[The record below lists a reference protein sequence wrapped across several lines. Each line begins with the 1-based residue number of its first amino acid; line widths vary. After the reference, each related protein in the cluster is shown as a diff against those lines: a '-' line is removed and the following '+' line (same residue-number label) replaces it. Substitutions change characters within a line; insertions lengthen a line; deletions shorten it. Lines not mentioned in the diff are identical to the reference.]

1 MKVLKKTSKNGSQV
15 EDFDL
20 NKIINAVKKAYA
32 SQKLEDKMGSD
43 VTQALGGIS
52 SSYPQE
58 SIIPV
63 DNIQEEV
70 EKILVRHAPYKVAR
84 AYMLYRGQHDEA
96 RIINERLDYMEKY
109 ASSNDN
115 AATASETDANANV
128 ISKNVANLEG
138 EVYKTTN
145 RILQRQRMKNRLG
158 ELYPKENLGKQYIED
173 LENNIIYQHDEAS
186 TPTVK
191 KYTYSPNETVEI
203 KYGDLHL
210 LASLQTIYNEV
221 PCKEILT
228 DAKDGVWCKYPTNL
242 YVRDKEGW
250 TKITRLTRKVRH
262 RDLVR
267 VKTAFGEDIIVTDN
281 HPMIVGDDKNL
292 TKVAIESLGE
302 KQLRLA
308 NNIKFDGIETL
319 DLATC
324 IECTQVYSNFIT
336 NRASKDTPYYYAK
349 RFIKMD
355 NALGYVVGFFIGNGN
370 YDDTYGTIAFT
381 QKEKAILDK
390 LAENLFESLGVVSYS
405 NQNSGSNPEIWVMKV
420 CSKIVEQVF
429 RNVFKIKDKVENK
442 CLPYNL
448 PMFNENFAKGII
460 EGLIDSDGTVQN
472 NGATMSIRLSSRECI
487 TQLTKLLRYFGYGV
501 ANTHQVTPF
510 GANTRIQSNYDIWGV
525 CFTKTSNAVS
535 FDNSYKYQK
544 EVNNSIDER
553 IEYSPGWTSIT
564 NVQKI
569 EKGSFLDKC
578 NYIYD
583 ITTESNTFDCNNL
596 WVHNCEAVSLYPLML
611 DGVGNIDKVTPTPP
625 NDIQSFSGQVTN
637 LTFLLSSQCK
647 GAVAEVGYF
656 VTLNYYVIMEFGPK
670 WYEKL
675 DAVFTNDNTLH
686 TYTIRN
692 YILKGMK
699 QFIFGINQAA
709 GNRSYNSPFTNVS
722 WFDSHYFKAMYGE
735 FYYPDGT
742 QPEWKA
748 VDTLQRMFMK
758 LMRDIRLIKPV
769 TFPVT
774 TMSLLYD
781 EETKEFKDQ
790 KYAELCAEEWAK
802 GGSFFC
808 YMNSNPSS
816 LASCCRV
823 LSDMDENTF
832 SSTTGMNGEMTGSC
846 NVLSINLNRIVQNW
860 YNLMKKD
867 RESWDNT
874 TALKNMDSLTEYL
887 VNILERVYKYQIAYK
902 TMLYDMEE
910 KHMFADCD
918 AQYIRINKLYSTIG
932 VIGYM
937 EAAEFLGLTISNNI
951 DYKNFLSSLFSTISE
966 QNKKHSIN
974 DKKKPFKFNLEAI
987 PGEGLGVK
995 WYEKDRK
1002 EGYVVTPGR
1011 ERYSC
1016 YFFNPWDKSVS
1027 VLDKLKLHGGQ
1038 IAKALSG
1045 GQAAHINLDS
1055 HLSTKQYLQLMHTAA
1070 QSGCNYFT
1078 FNIPMS
1084 ECKKCGHIVN
1094 APISKCPK
1102 CNSEE
1107 IKYYTRTIG
1116 YLTAVDN
1123 WSSAMQKEFTQR
1135 IFTDKTIKEIKEC
1148 KK

>member
-1 MKVLKKTSKNGSQV
+1 MYVKKRNNSKEV
-15 EDFDL
+15 FDIG
-20 NKIINAVKKAYA
+20 KVKKAVSKAFKSCDIAMPDYVLPN
-32 SQKLEDKMGSD
+32 LESMTFLDEET
-43 VTQALGGIS
+43 V
-52 SSYPQE
+52 E
-58 SIIPV
+58 SIQDKV
-63 DNIQEEV
+63 EDYLMDVNKEV
-70 EKILVRHAPYKVAR
+70 AKAFI
-84 AYMLYRGQHDEA
+84 LYREQHKQA
-96 RIINERLDYMEKY
+96 RFVRKRIDYMDKY
-109 ASSNDN
+109 SQSNDN
-115 AATASETDANANV
+115 AATSSETDANANV
-128 ISKNVANLEG
+128 VSKNVANLEG
-138 EVYKTTN
+138 EVYKVTN
-145 RILQRQRMKNRLG
+145 RTIQRQRMKEKLD
-158 ELYPKENLGKQYIED
+158 ELYPNEGLGKQYIED
-173 LENNIIYQHDEAS
+173 LESNIIYQHDESS
-186 TPTVK
+186 TPTLK
-191 KYTYSPNETVEI
+191 KYTYSPNETIEV

-210 LASLQTIYNEV
+210 LASLQTIYNEIL
-221 PCKEILT
+221 CKEVLT
-228 DAKDGVWCKYPTNL
+228 NAEDGVWCKYPTNL
-242 YVRDKEGW
+242 YVRDKDGW
-250 TKITRLTRKVRH
+250 TKITRLTRKIRH

-281 HPMIVGDDKNL
+281 HPMIIGEDKNL

-302 KQLRLA
+302 KQLRLK
-308 NNIKFDGIETL
+308 NNIEFDGIEVL

-324 IECTQVYSNFIT
+324 VECAQVYSNFIT
-336 NRASKDTPYYYAK
+336 TRESKNVPYYYAK
-349 RFIKMD
+349 RFIKLD
-355 NALGYVVGFFIGNGN
+355 RALGYVVGFFIGDGN
-370 YDDTYGTIAFT
+370 YDNTYDTLLFT
-381 QKEKAILDK
+381 QKEKATLDK
-390 LAENLFESLGVVSYS
+390 LAENLFESFGVVSYS
-405 NQNSGSNPEIWVMKV
+405 NQHSGSNPEIWVMKV
-420 CSKIVEQVF
+420 CSRIVEQVF
-429 RNVFKIKDKVENK
+429 RNVFKIKDKAENK

-472 NGATMSIRLSSRECI
+472 NGATISIRLSSRECI

-501 ANTHQVTPF
+501 ANTHQSTPF
-510 GANTRIQSNYDIWGV
+510 GNNVKIQSNYDIWGV
-525 CFTKTSNAVS
+525 YFTKTPNAVS
-535 FDNSYKYQK
+535 LDNSYKYQK
-544 EVNNSIDER
+544 EVNRSIDKGLK
-553 IEYSPGWTSIT
+553 YSLGWASIT

-569 EKGSFLDKC
+569 ENGSFLDKC

-583 ITTESNTFDCNNL
+583 ITTETNTFDCNNL

-611 DGVGNIDKVTPTPP
+611 EGVGNIDKVTPTPP
-625 NDIQSFSGQVTN
+625 NDIQSFSGQITN

-656 VTLNYYVIMEFGPK
+656 VALNYYVIKEFGTQ
-670 WYEKL
+670 WYNKL
-675 DAVFTNDNTLH
+675 DVVFTNEHTLH
-686 TYTIRN
+686 SYTIKN

-699 QFIFGINQAA
+699 QYIYGINQAA

-722 WFDSHYFKAMYGE
+722 WFDKYYFKAMYGE

-742 QPEWKA
+742 KPKWEA
-748 VDTLQRMFMK
+748 IDTLQRMFMK

-781 EETKEFKDQ
+781 EDTKEFKD
-790 KYAELCAEEWAK
+790 KEYAELCAEEWAK

-846 NVLSINLNRIVQNW
+846 NVLSINLNRTIQNW
-860 YNLMKKD
+860 AKAITGYK
-867 RESWDNT
+867 EEEE
-874 TALKNMDSLTEYL
+874 LKSSLEEYL
-887 VNILERVYKYQIAYK
+887 IAILDRMYKYQIAYK
-902 TMLYDMEE
+902 TMLYEVED

-918 AQYIRINKLYSTIG
+918 AQYIRIKKLYSTIG

-937 EAAEFLGLTISNNI
+937 EAAEFLGIKINNNYR
-951 DYKNFLSSLFSTISE
+951 YKDFLSFIFSVISE

-974 DKKKPFKFNLEAI
+974 DKKRPFKFNLEAI

-995 WYEKDRK
+995 WYEKDK
-1002 EGYVVTPGR
+1002 EDGYVVTSGR

-1016 YFFNPWDKSVS
+1016 YFFNPWDKSTN
-1027 VLDKLKLHGGQ
+1027 VLDKIKLHGGK

-1045 GQAAHINLDS
+1045 GQAAHINVDS
-1055 HLSTKQYLQLMHTAA
+1055 HLSKEQYLQLMSVAA
-1070 QSGCNYFT
+1070 KEGCNYFT

-1084 ECKKCGHIVN
+1084 ECKECGHIVN
-1094 APISKCPK
+1094 APIKECPK
-1102 CNSEE
+1102 CKSKN

-1135 IFTDKTIKEIKEC
+1135 IFTDKTIDEINA
-1148 KK
+1148 